1 MIIKN
6 LRNRMKS
13 SDDLL
18 HNGLFESLDRCL
30 IALMITFFE
39 NLLHKST
46 VSIVLP
52 LKTVICSILSQKC
65 THFKIRYH
73 LFTAKLFHN
82 TVIPMN
88 FLIQT

>member
-6 LRNRMKS
+6 LRSRMKS

-18 HNGLFESLDRCL
+18 HNGLFESLDRGLLAL
-30 IALMITFFE
+30 IITFSE
-39 NLLHKST
+39 KLLHKST
-46 VSIVLP
+46 VSIVFSF
-52 LKTVICSILSQKC
+52 KTVIYSILSQKC

-88 FLIQT
+88 FLIKT